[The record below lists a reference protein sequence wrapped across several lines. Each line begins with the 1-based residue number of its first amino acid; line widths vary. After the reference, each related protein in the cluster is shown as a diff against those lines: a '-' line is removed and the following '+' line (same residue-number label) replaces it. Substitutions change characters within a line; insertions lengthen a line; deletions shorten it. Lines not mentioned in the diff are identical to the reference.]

1 MSLNSK
7 SILIGIIIGVL
18 ITIIIGCLLSDVH
31 IEIQIGNKTKNNEV
45 VY

>member
-1 MSLNSK
+1 MPFDFKN
-7 SILIGIIIGVL
+7 ILIGIIIGTL